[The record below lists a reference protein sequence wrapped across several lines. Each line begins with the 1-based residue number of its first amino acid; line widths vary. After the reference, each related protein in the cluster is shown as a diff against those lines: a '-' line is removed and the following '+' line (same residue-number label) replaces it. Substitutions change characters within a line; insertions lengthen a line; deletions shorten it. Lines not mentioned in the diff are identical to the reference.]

1 MKYSARRSVTWGF
14 LLAVICMSVFVW
26 ITYSNMRDTLREGK
40 SVSIALKS
48 LRILEAIQEDMQQME
63 TAERGYVITGNRQ
76 DLEPYFHANRQI
88 KDDSIILHSLV
99 MDDQARKQKLQQLL
113 ILVRSKIAFTD
124 TLIRVKDS
132 AGYEVASRIII
143 AGNGKRIM
151 DSIHSIIHSI
161 EATDRAVLRYSN
173 TQRLKKAEYTTTL
186 FFILSGIFFLGFI
199 IAYFIIQRNLLRQQ
213 HHQAELL
220 YLSTLV
226 KQTSETIFSTDPG
239 FIIRSWNKAAE
250 KMYEYT
256 WQEAVGKSMESL
268 FTARLDEAQ
277 KSALLATLRLNG
289 FYNGEFDVIHR
300 NGQTIFVE
308 ASITVLR
315 DSNGKIDGYVAVHK
329 DITERKKLEDELRR
343 LNEGLEEKV
352 ATKTAELTHIFERIT
367 DAFVALDNNWCYTY
381 VNQRA
386 GEIIN
391 RAPSELIGKNI
402 WEIFP
407 EGKSR
412 QLIESCRQAVA
423 EQQYYF
429 LEEYYPDAGKWFEN
443 HLYPSPNGLSIF
455 FRDITEKKKAEQA
468 LYESGGK
475 YRSLIELA
483 TDAILINQDGLIR
496 YANPAALKLFG
507 FGGNEELIGKKFSD
521 LFRPDY
527 YQLINEWVAALMAKG
542 NSNFLLEEKIIQ
554 ADGNIIDVEVVANLF
569 NFKGAPAIEMVIRN
583 LSERKDAEKKLRASD
598 KIFNHSVDLLCITG
612 SDGYFKVVNPAWTKI
627 LGWTR
632 DELLAKPWIEFVHP
646 DDRERS
652 QNAGSG
658 FEKVESI
665 SHIENRCL
673 CKDGSWKWVSWN
685 SFAYPMEQEI
695 FGVGRDI
702 TASKKIE
709 DELFKS
715 NQLFQNLAK
724 VSPVGIYRNNLLGDC
739 LYVNERWCNLTGLSS
754 AEALGKGWLK
764 AIHPE
769 DKDHLLEKWNSHDF
783 EKFNFKSEY
792 RFIRPNGF
800 VTWVIGQARAEY
812 NNTGEM
818 IGFVG
823 SVTDISEIKLA
834 ERLIKN
840 AAEGLRKAQHY
851 AHVGSWT
858 WHIKTKKFEWSD
870 EMYNI
875 FGVARETLPVSL
887 EEVIEKALP
896 PEGSKMIEES
906 VFSVL
911 SGAKPSPFEF
921 DIYWPDNTPHTIW
934 AEAGELVLDEKGN
947 PSQLSGI
954 VQDITHRKQSEL
966 KVFKATRLY
975 EFISQVNQLML
986 RSKSQD
992 AIFSEVCNIAVKY
1005 GKFRMAWIGL
1015 LDDEKQVVKPI
1026 SWAGFENGYL
1036 STITSI
1042 STKEIPEGCGPTGT
1056 AIREK
1061 KCVYCNDIEN
1071 DPAMVTWRSQQL
1083 ERGYRSSVSIPIL
1096 VEGKV
1101 IGAFTIYA
1109 SSPFFFIPSEIQ
1121 LMEEVTGNIGYA
1133 LEIISTEK
1141 KRKLAE
1147 ERLRKLSTAVE
1158 QSSASIVITDVKGN
1172 IEYVNPA
1179 FSKISGYSFSESLG
1193 KNPRILQSGLT
1204 DPKVHEQLWQNIT
1217 EGLEWNGI
1225 FCNQKKNGEIYWESA
1240 TISPIIDEEGNIT
1253 NFVAVKENITDK
1265 IKAEEQLHKEK
1276 VLSDSI
1282 INSLPGIFYLYD
1294 QAGQFIRWNK
1304 NFETVSG
1311 YNAQEIKTMQPLD
1324 FYDSADQLS
1333 LKHRMESVLTG
1344 QKVPGVEVLLF
1355 TRAGKK
1361 ILFFINSLAVVY
1373 EGKNCIMGTG
1383 IDITDRKKVEE
1394 ENRKLAM
1401 IASLTINT
1409 VVLTDEEGYIQW
1421 VNKGFERTTEYT
1433 FEEVIG
1439 KRTGDFLQ
1447 GPETDQETVKY
1458 MRKCIKNKKGFKVEL
1473 VNYNKSGK
1481 KYWVDIEMVP
1491 MLNEQHLLTGFMAI
1505 ERDISDRKRAG
1516 EELLILNEHLQARA
1530 KELAL
1535 SNSELE
1541 RFAYV
1546 ASHDLQEPLRMV
1558 SSFMDLLKRNYR
1570 EQLDDRAGQY
1580 IGFAI
1585 DGAQRMKQL
1594 IMDLLEY
1601 SRVGTNKDEFVNTD
1615 VNKLVQEVAGI
1626 FAKQGDGEIPEISYP
1641 VLPVVMANKSQMAQL
1656 FQNLIGNA
1664 IKYKSVQK
1672 ALIHI
1677 NYTED
1682 KGYFTFSVNDNGIGI
1697 DPMHYE
1703 RIFILFQRLH
1713 LKDEYSGTGIGLT
1726 ICKKIVEKHGGTIWV
1741 ESVPGEGSTF
1751 YFTIRKQL

>member
-1 MKYSARRSVTWGF
+1 
-14 LLAVICMSVFVW
+14 MSVFVW
-26 ITYSNMRDTLREGK
+26 ITYSNMQDTLREGK
-40 SVSIALKS
+40 SVSIALRS
-48 LRILEAIQEDMQQME
+48 LRILESIQEDMQQME

-76 DLEPYFHANRQI
+76 DLAPYFHAARQI
-88 KDDSIILHSLV
+88 RDDSITLHSLIT
-99 MDDQARKQKLQQLL
+99 DDETRRQKLQQLL
-113 ILVRSKIAFTD
+113 LLVRSKIAFTD
-124 TLIRVKDS
+124 TLIRIKDS
-132 AGYEVASRIII
+132 AGYEAASRKII
-143 AGNGKRIM
+143 AGKGKQIM
-151 DSIHSIIHSI
+151 DSIHSIIYSSESADRSI
-161 EATDRAVLRYSN
+161 LKDSN
-173 TQRLKKAEYTTTL
+173 AQRLKKAEYTTTL

-199 IAYFIIQRNLLRQQ
+199 IAYFIIQRNLLHQQ

-226 KQTSETIFSTDPG
+226 KQTSETIFSTDAD

-250 KMYEYT
+250 KMYQYT
-256 WQEAVGKSMESL
+256 WQEAVGKSMQSL
-268 FTARLDEAQ
+268 FTVCLGEGQ
-277 KSALLATLRLNG
+277 KESMLSTLQLNG
-289 FYNGEFDVIHR
+289 YYNNEFDVIHQS
-300 NGQTIFVE
+300 GQILFVE

-315 DSNGKIDGYVAVHK
+315 NGNGAIDGYVAVHK
-329 DITERKKLEDELRR
+329 DISDRKKLEDELRK

-352 ATKTAELTHIFERIT
+352 ATKSAELTHIFERIT

-386 GEIIN
+386 GEIIDM
-391 RAPSELIGKNI
+391 APSELIGKNI

-407 EGKSR
+407 EGKNH
-412 QLIESCRQAVA
+412 QLIESCRQAVS
-423 EQQYYF
+423 EQQYYY
-429 LEEYYPDAGKWFEN
+429 LEEYYPNADRWFEN
-443 HLYPSPNGLSIF
+443 HLYPSPKGLSIF
-455 FRDITEKKKAEQA
+455 FRDITEEKKVEQA
-468 LYESGGK
+468 LHESGEK

-483 TDAILINQDGLIR
+483 ADAILINQDGLIR
-496 YANPAALKLFG
+496 YANPAALKLFECS
-507 FGGNEELIGKKFSD
+507 GNDDLMGKKFSD
-521 LFRPDY
+521 LFHPDY
-527 YQLINEWVAALMAKG
+527 YQLADEWLTALMDSG
-542 NSNFLLEEKIIQ
+542 NSNFFREEKIIQ
-554 ADGNIIDVEVVANLF
+554 ANGNTIDVEVVANLF
-569 NFKGAPAIEMVIRN
+569 NFKGSPAIEMVIRN
-583 LSERKDAEKKLRASD
+583 LSERKEAEKKLRASD
-598 KIFNHSVDLLCITG
+598 KIFNHSVDLLCIAG
-612 SDGYFKVVNPAWTKI
+612 LDGYFKVVNPAWTKI
-627 LGWTR
+627 LGWTM
-632 DELLAKPWIEFVHP
+632 DELLARPWIEFVHP

-652 QNAGSG
+652 QNPGSG
-658 FEKVESI
+658 LEKEENVT
-665 SHIENRCL
+665 HIENRCL
-673 CKDGSWKWVSWN
+673 CKDGTWKWISWN
-685 SFAYPMEQEI
+685 SFAYPMEEEI

-724 VSPVGIYRNNLLGDC
+724 VSPVGIFRTNLKGDC
-739 LYVNERWCNLTGLSS
+739 LYVNERWCVLSGLT
-754 AEALGKGWLK
+754 ADEAMGTGWLN
-764 AIHPE
+764 AIHPD
-769 DKDHLLEKWNSHDF
+769 DKDRVLNKWYSHDF
-783 EKFNFKSEY
+783 EKVNFKSEY
-792 RFIRPNGF
+792 RLQRLNGF
-800 VTWVIGQARAEY
+800 ITWVIGQARAEY
-812 NNTGEM
+812 NHAGEM

-823 SVTDISEIKLA
+823 SITDISEIKLA

-840 AAEGLRKAQHY
+840 AVEGLRKAQHY

-875 FGVARETLPVSL
+875 FGVARDNLSVSL
-887 EEVIEKALP
+887 GEVIEKALP
-896 PEGSKMIEES
+896 AEGITIIEES
-906 VFSVL
+906 VFTVL
-911 SGAKPSPFEF
+911 NGAKPSPFEL
-921 DIYWPDNTPHTIW
+921 DIRWPDNTPHTIW
-934 AEAGELVLDEKGN
+934 AEAGELILDDSGN
-947 PSQLSGI
+947 PSQLNGI

-966 KVFKATRLY
+966 KVIKATRLY

-986 RSKSQD
+986 RSKSQED
-992 AIFSEVCNIAVKY
+992 IFSEVCSIAVKY

-1015 LDDEKQVVKPI
+1015 LDDASEVVKPT

-1036 STITSI
+1036 SAITSI
-1042 STKEIPEGCGPTGT
+1042 SAKEIPEGFGPTGK

-1061 KCVYCNDIEN
+1061 KCVYCNDIEH
-1071 DPAMVTWRSQQL
+1071 DPAMVTWRSEQL
-1083 ERGYRSSVSIPIL
+1083 ERGYRSSVSIPIF

-1109 SSPFFFIPSEIQ
+1109 SSAFFFIPSEIQ

-1179 FSKISGYSFSESLG
+1179 FSKISGYSFNESLG

-1217 EGLEWNGI
+1217 AAHEWNGI
-1225 FCNQKKNGEIYWESA
+1225 FCNQKKNGELYWESA
-1240 TISPIIDEEGNIT
+1240 TISPIIDDEGSIT

-1276 VLSDSI
+1276 ELSDSI

-1294 QAGQFIRWNK
+1294 QSGQFIRWNK

-1311 YNAQEIKTMQPLD
+1311 YSAQEIKTMHPLD
-1324 FYDSADQLS
+1324 FYDSADQLH
-1333 LKHRMESVLTG
+1333 LKHRIESVLTG
-1344 QKVPGVEVLLF
+1344 QKMEGVEVLLF

-1361 ILFFINSLAVVY
+1361 ILFFINSLSVVY

-1401 IASLTINT
+1401 IASLTINA
-1409 VVLTDEEGYIQW
+1409 VVLMDEEGYIQW
-1421 VNKGFERTTEYT
+1421 VNKGFERTTQYT
-1433 FEEVIG
+1433 AEEVIG

-1458 MRKCIKNKKGFKVEL
+1458 MRKCIENKKGFKVEL

-1491 MLNEQHLLTGFMAI
+1491 MLNEQNQLTGFMAM
-1505 ERDISDRKRAG
+1505 ERDISDRKLAG
-1516 EELLILNEHLQARA
+1516 EELLILNKHLQERA

-1535 SNSELE
+1535 SNTELE

-1558 SSFMDLLKRNYR
+1558 SSFMDLLKRNYQER
-1570 EQLDDRAGQY
+1570 LDERASQY

-1585 DGAQRMKQL
+1585 EGAQRMKQL

-1615 VNKLVQEVAGI
+1615 VNKVVQDVAGI
-1626 FAKQGDGEIPEISYP
+1626 FAKQEEGEMPEISYP
-1641 VLPVVMANKSQMAQL
+1641 VLPAVMANKSQMAQL
-1656 FQNLIGNA
+1656 FQNLVGNA
-1664 IKYKSVQK
+1664 IKYKNAPK

-1677 NYTED
+1677 NYSED
-1682 KGYFTFSVNDNGIGI
+1682 KSYFTFSVSDNGIGI
-1697 DPMHYE
+1697 DPVHYE

-1741 ESVPGEGSTF
+1741 ESKPGEGSTF
-1751 YFTIRKQL
+1751 YFTIKKQL